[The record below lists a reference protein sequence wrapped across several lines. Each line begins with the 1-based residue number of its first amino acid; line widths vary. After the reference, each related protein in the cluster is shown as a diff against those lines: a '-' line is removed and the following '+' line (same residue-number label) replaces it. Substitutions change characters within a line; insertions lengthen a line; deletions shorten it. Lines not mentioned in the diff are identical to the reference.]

1 MKFAL
6 AIDLQR
12 TDTSKPMTKVID
24 EVTELVQLADAG
36 GFESV
41 WAAEHHTIEFTIGP
55 NPFSLLLHWA
65 HHTKSVRLGTAVVV
79 APYWHPIKLASESA
93 LVDLLTG
100 GRLEFGIGRGAY
112 QHEFDRM
119 AGGMP
124 QEKGGDYMREMLPAI
139 LKLWQGDYAHDG
151 ALWKWPSSTAVPKPL
166 QKPYPPIWI
175 AARDPHSF
183 DFAIKMGA
191 HIMSNP
197 LSKPFGEMHV
207 LRAKYEKAVADNPDK
222 PKPRWMVLRRAC
234 VYERAEDWR
243 VPVESTMNYSRR
255 FETLFKNL
263 GGVKDGFPELAD
275 LKALANSVDFTP
287 EAVRENLVFGTP
299 DEVVKK
305 LKMYEAVGTDVFLYG
320 LSFGTPHEVS
330 KRSLELFIKE
340 VMPHFAKAK
349 GARVAAAQ

>member
-12 TDTSKPMTKVID
+12 IDPSKPMTKVLD
-24 EVTELVQLADAG
+24 EVTELVQMADAG
-36 GFESV
+36 GFESA

-65 HHTKSVRLGTAVVV
+65 HHTKQIRLGTAVVV

-139 LKLWQGDYAHDG
+139 IKLWQGDYAHDG
-151 ALWKWPSSTAVPKPL
+151 ELWKWPNSTAVPKPL

-183 DFAIKMGA
+183 DFAIKIGA

-197 LSKPFGEMHV
+197 LSKPFGEMNV
-207 LRAKYEKAVADNPDK
+207 LRAKYEKAVTDNPGK

-243 VPVESTMNYSRR
+243 VPVEATMNYSRR

-275 LKALANSVDFTP
+275 LKSLANSADFGP
-287 EAVRENLVFGTP
+287 ETVRENLVFGTP

-320 LSFGTPHEVS
+320 MSFGTPHEVS

-340 VMPHFAKAK
+340 VMPHFK